1 MSYINISNP
10 SNYTFDDKYNAD
22 HGASHQG
29 NNNVQ
34 PQNPQNQPQNQPENS
49 FQFLE
54 PPSNIYSNNLNETS
68 KFHNSSKESNE
79 MSNGNQIIPNENEVN
94 QVSNGKKEDKKEQ
107 KEIVFQNKNSS
118 NNGDKQKQDYAN
130 TKKWMFKFILNKLE
144 ELPGPNPQV
153 NFPQN
158 IQVHAPFQNII
169 QSQNNQVNVPQ
180 NNQVNVPQN
189 NQVNAPQNI
198 QVNAPQNSRMDVQ
211 HNYVQMSA
219 APQYNQQ
226 MNAPENPK
234 TYMQSQNIQI
244 NIQQTDENIFQQK
257 LRQLLIIN
265 TKKTIES
272 LEKEEKLQKEFKQN
286 KIKQNIEQKEQQNNI
301 NSNQNKEKQ
310 FQEQNNFDKFSDSFE
325 SQDFEFAPG
334 VNNIAQ
340 TNNLIA
346 SMLFLSTSEQ
356 KESNKEFKET
366 MKKMFARQDETINVI
381 KSMLEKQEDNSK
393 IIKNMLGKQEV
404 MLQSQNALLQEIKNI
419 KISVA
424 KGNDN
429 KQP

>member
-22 HGASHQG
+22 HGTSHQG

-34 PQNPQNQPQNQPENS
+34 PQNQPQNQIKNQKQNQPQNP
-49 FQFLE
+49 FQFID
-54 PPSNIYSNNLNETS
+54 PASNIDSKNYENLNETP
-68 KFHNSSKESNE
+68 KFHNSSNESKEV
-79 MSNGNQIIPNENEVN
+79 SNGNQIMPNENKVN
-94 QVSNGKKEDKKEQ
+94 PLSNSNKEDNKEQ
-107 KEIVFQNKNSS
+107 QEIFQNKNSF
-118 NNGDKQKQDYAN
+118 NNGDKQKLYYLN
-130 TKKWMFKFILNKLE
+130 TKKWMFKYILNKLE
-144 ELPGPNPQV
+144 EFPGPNPQV

-158 IQVHAPFQNII
+158 IQMYAPFQNII
-169 QSQNNQVNVPQ
+169 QSQNTQM
-180 NNQVNVPQN
+180 
-189 NQVNAPQNI
+189 
-198 QVNAPQNSRMDVQ
+198 NAPQNSQMDMQ
-211 HNYVQMSA
+211 HNYIQMS

-226 MNAPENPK
+226 MNANVPPYNPQTNEQHK
-234 TYMQSQNIQI
+234 NIQM
-244 NIQQTDENIFQQK
+244 NIHQTDENIFQQK
-257 LRQLLIIN
+257 LRKLLIIN
-265 TKKTIES
+265 TKKIIES
-272 LEKEEKLQKEFKQN
+272 LEKERKLQKEFKQN

-310 FQEQNNFDKFSDSFE
+310 IQEQNNSDKFSDSLE

-334 VNNIAQ
+334 LNNTAQ

-366 MKKMFARQDETINVI
+366 MKKMFARQDETNNEI
-381 KSMLEKQEDNSK
+381 KTMLEKQE
-393 IIKNMLGKQEV
+393 V
-404 MLQSQNALLQEIKNI
+404 MLKSQNALLEEIKNI
-419 KISVA
+419 KISGD

>member
-54 PPSNIYSNNLNETS
+54 PPSNIYSNNLNETP
-68 KFHNSSKESNE
+68 KFQNSSKESNE

-180 NNQVNVPQN
+180 NNQVNAPQN
-189 NQVNAPQNI
+189 IQVNAPQNI

-211 HNYVQMSA
+211 HNYIQMSA

-310 FQEQNNFDKFSDSFE
+310 IQEQNNSDKFSDSLE

-334 VNNIAQ
+334 LNNIAQ

-366 MKKMFARQDETINVI
+366 MKKMFARQDETSNV
-381 KSMLEKQEDNSK
+381 
-393 IIKNMLGKQEV
+393 IKNMLGKQEE
-404 MLQSQNALLQEIKNI
+404 MLKSQNALLDEIKNI